1 MLFLSLK
8 SMVSTCCRSR
18 PLATEDTQK
27 PSEKLIHDKLFHIVF
42 PKTYPDSVIVKNW
55 MGWSYRVSGNKKEQD
70 KFRREFDIAVFQKQ
84 TFGSA
89 SNLVLTG
96 FEIKGFSQ
104 KPPKPPAF
112 LEGLDQAIALLGQG
126 ADYSYLVHPE
136 PDKHEDKYAAKEL
149 CARFA
154 PLIGLIFVPRDLQ
167 KVTYVSKYKEA
178 GRNPHT
184 IPDMKHKMLT
194 ALIAGGLRDDIS
206 PLPSWA
212 TQQQY

>member
-1 MLFLSLK
+1 LG
-8 SMVSTCCRSR
+8 
-18 PLATEDTQK
+18 TEDTPK
-27 PSEKLIHDKLFHIVF
+27 PSERLIHDKLFHTVF
-42 PKTYPDSVIVKNW
+42 PKMYPDSVIVKNW

-84 TFGSA
+84 TFGST

-104 KPPKPPAF
+104 RPTKPPAF

-126 ADYSYLVHPE
+126 ADHSYLVHPE
-136 PDKHEDKYAAKEL
+136 PDKQEDKSAARIL
-149 CARFA
+149 CANFA
-154 PLIGLIFVPRDLQ
+154 PLIGLMFVPRDLE
-167 KVTYVSKYKEA
+167 KVTYLSKYKEA

-184 IPDMKHKMLT
+184 TPDMKHKMLT
-194 ALIAGGLRDDIS
+194 ALIVGGLRDDIG

-212 TQQQY
+212 SKQQY